1 MKYLSFS
8 INSFAVGYFNRLK
21 YIQEITLESQN
32 STDFTKGCTTEVTWI
47 SLKLKNNGYN

>member
-8 INSFAVGYFNRLK
+8 INSFDVGYFNRLK

-32 STDFTKGCTTEVTWI
+32 STDFITTTEVTWI